1 MGESQLEQVGSDE
14 LFYVP
19 ASAFTA
25 LAASELSREDRASVF
40 AAYVRINVLYS
51 IARAWSGHPG
61 TCLSSV
67 DLMTWLFLHR
77 MEGLGQGDDGCDLFF
92 SSKGHDAPALYAVLA
107 GLGLLEF
114 DLLHRLRRVDGL
126 AGHPHVETPF
136 IQANTGSLGM
146 GISKAKGMA
155 IANRLAGKRRRIYV
169 LTGDGELQEGQ
180 IWESLGSAVEGKLDE
195 ITVIVDHN
203 KIQSDTWVEEVAPLG
218 DLETK
223 FAAFGWRV
231 ERCDGHDFT
240 AIDEALERLDAV
252 AGIPKVLIADT
263 VKGKGISFMEGPTA
277 LAADDLY
284 LFHSGAPNEVQYERG
299 SAELFEAA
307 RSVLIRTSL
316 GELPLDTGRRP
327 PRKPALAVER
337 LVDAYSRALVAQA
350 EKRPEIVVLDADL
363 VKDCG
368 LLEFRKRYPDRFLE
382 CGIAEQDM
390 VSQAGGLARR
400 GLIPVA
406 HSFACFL
413 STRPNEQIYNNA
425 SEGTK
430 VIYVGSLTG
439 LLPGGPGHSH
449 QSVRDISALAAIPN
463 LVLLEPT
470 SESEVEAVL
479 AFCLDDTDESSYI
492 RLVSLGWPLP
502 FSMPTVERLT
512 SGQGTQV
519 RPGTD
524 MLMIGAGP
532 WLLSNAWHAA
542 ETLEKAHGVGVGVVA
557 LPFLNRVDHAWLGD
571 LVSGA
576 RRVITLDNH
585 YVDGGQGQM
594 LASALAELGASVP
607 VTRVGVDA
615 LPVCGTNDEV
625 LAHHRLDV
633 EGLVERVQHLL

>member
-231 ERCDGHDFT
+231 ERCDGLGF
-240 AIDEALERLDAV
+240 
-252 AGIPKVLIADT
+252 P
-263 VKGKGISFMEGPTA
+263 
-277 LAADDLY
+277 
-284 LFHSGAPNEVQYERG
+284 
-299 SAELFEAA
+299 
-307 RSVLIRTSL
+307 RS
-316 GELPLDTGRRP
+316 
-327 PRKPALAVER
+327 
-337 LVDAYSRALVAQA
+337 
-350 EKRPEIVVLDADL
+350 
-363 VKDCG
+363 
-368 LLEFRKRYPDRFLE
+368 
-382 CGIAEQDM
+382 
-390 VSQAGGLARR
+390 
-400 GLIPVA
+400 
-406 HSFACFL
+406 
-413 STRPNEQIYNNA
+413 
-425 SEGTK
+425 
-430 VIYVGSLTG
+430 
-439 LLPGGPGHSH
+439 
-449 QSVRDISALAAIPN
+449 
-463 LVLLEPT
+463 
-470 SESEVEAVL
+470 
-479 AFCLDDTDESSYI
+479 
-492 RLVSLGWPLP
+492 
-502 FSMPTVERLT
+502 
-512 SGQGTQV
+512 
-519 RPGTD
+519 
-524 MLMIGAGP
+524 
-532 WLLSNAWHAA
+532 
-542 ETLEKAHGVGVGVVA
+542 
-557 LPFLNRVDHAWLGD
+557 
-571 LVSGA
+571 
-576 RRVITLDNH
+576 
-585 YVDGGQGQM
+585 
-594 LASALAELGASVP
+594 
-607 VTRVGVDA
+607 
-615 LPVCGTNDEV
+615 
-625 LAHHRLDV
+625 
-633 EGLVERVQHLL
+633 